1 MEIVPAIIANN
12 YQELEEQIKA
22 VESYVSRVHIDIMD
36 GIFVPHKTID
46 GPAEIERL
54 ETELELEI
62 HLMVQKPENHI
73 VRWLETRADK
83 FLAHAESTSQFRKVI
98 DFVREDGRSIFAV
111 LNPET
116 AHSVIEP
123 FIDDLDGVQF
133 MTVHPG
139 KHGAEFV
146 PEVLKKIEDFHFYYP
161 DMIIEVDGAIHEATA
176 KQCVA
181 AGASILAVGS
191 HIFLENK
198 EIGKAI
204 EEISNIK

>member
-1 MEIVPAIIANN
+1 MEIVPAIIADS
-12 YQELEEQIKA
+12 YAELEKQIRA
-22 VESYVSRVHIDIMD
+22 VEPYVSRVHIDIMD
-36 GIFVPHKTID
+36 GIFVPHKTVD

-54 ETELELEI
+54 ETKLELEI

-83 FLAHAESTSQFRKVI
+83 FLVHTESTSQFRKVI
-98 DFVREDGRSIFAV
+98 DFVREADRSIFAV

-116 AHSVIEP
+116 AHSMLEP
-123 FIDDLDGVQF
+123 FIGDLDGVQF

-146 PEVLKKIEDFHFYYP
+146 EDIIKKIEDFHFYYP
-161 DMIIEVDGAIHEATA
+161 DMKIEVDGAIHEATA

-198 EIGKAI
+198 DIGKAI
-204 EEISNIK
+204 TELQI